1 MIFARVMIAVFL
13 TTCLVL
19 MGGCQSD
26 AEVASHNISKAAGN
40 FELNRRIVFY
50 NGITGEYMLIIE
62 GLCSQNNF
70 TQSGSVSITC
80 KTGPEEY
87 KRHFLRLSD
96 NVTYLIEQV
105 DSPSTDAYF
114 YRVVFKPSTITPNI
128 DLR

>member
-26 AEVASHNISKAAGN
+26 ADVASHNISKAAGN

-70 TQSGSVSITC
+70 TQSGSVIITC

-96 NVTYLIEQV
+96 NVTYFIEQV

>member
-62 GLCSQNNF
+62 GLYSQNNY
-70 TQSGSVSITC
+70 SGSVSITC

-87 KRHFLRLSD
+87 KRHFLGLSD
-96 NVTYLIEQV
+96 NVTYHIEQV
-105 DSPSTDAYF
+105 DSTSTDVYF
-114 YRVVFKPSTITPNI
+114 YRVVFKPSTIIPNT